1 MSLAKDIEEN
11 LKDLSD
17 AKYLEFSKSTGVG
30 NGESKESLGIRIPM
44 LRNFAKDLL
53 EKYELDYLLENIEE
67 NYYEEVMLKGML
79 ITLKKDLSWQQ
90 LENHIIYYVPKITDW
105 ALCDIFCSGLKLSKK
120 YLNEIW
126 SLIKKYLKS
135 NKEFEVRFALVMILN
150 YFLLDEYIDEVFEII
165 DDVRPDKY
173 YVKMANAW
181 LISYCAI
188 KYFDKTYKFLK
199 EDSNLDVWTHNKGIQ
214 KSTESLRLTKEQK
227 EKLRGL
233 KR

>member
-1 MSLAKDIEEN
+1 MSLAKDIEKN

-199 EDSNLDVWTHNKGIQ
+199 EDSNLDVWTYNKGIQ
-214 KSTESLRLTKEQK
+214 KSIESYRITKEQK
-227 EKLRGL
+227 EKLRKL

>member
-1 MSLAKDIEEN
+1 M
-11 LKDLSD
+11 
-17 AKYLEFSKSTGVG
+17 G

-199 EDSNLDVWTHNKGIQ
+199 EDSNLDVWTYNKGIQ
-214 KSTESLRLTKEQK
+214 KSIESYRITKEQK
-227 EKLRGL
+227 EKLRKL